1 MVAIQDLYDE
11 KFSHCYGC
19 GKSNPQGNQL
29 KSYIVDGHTVA
40 RFLPKP
46 EQTGGVPEHA
56 YGGLIASLFDCHGAA
71 SAAAFEYEATTGRLE
86 DNSQLK
92 RYVTA
97 SLKVEFLHP
106 TPMGQ
111 EITIKGKCRS
121 MDGRKVW
128 VDMEISVGEDVCAV
142 AEMLAIQLKQQG

>member
-19 GKSNPQGNQL
+19 GKRNPQGNQL

-40 RFLPKP
+40 RFRPKP

-71 SAAAFEYEATTGRLE
+71 SAAAFEYEATTGHLE
-86 DNSQLK
+86 NNSRLK

-97 SLKVEFLHP
+97 SLKVEFLRP

-111 EITIKGKCRS
+111 EITIKGKCRRI
-121 MDGRKVW
+121 DGRKVW
-128 VDMEISVGEDVCAV
+128 VDMEISVKDEVCAV
-142 AEMLAIQLKQQG
+142 AEMLAIQLK